1 MPTGNL
7 EGCKYLFIINYLF
20 LSNFVAIEQFKQ
32 GLETIETAFLLDENY
47 EYVRSFVIE
56 SDDEL
61 SLDAFLN
68 LLCFKNYFE
77 PGSNK
82 HNQMGNSIC
91 DFEMVLASIY
101 NLDYGIF
108 LRSVLFFY

>member
-1 MPTGNL
+1 MLPLNNL
-7 EGCKYLFIINYLF
+7 SKGWEIID
-20 LSNFVAIEQFKQ
+20 
-32 GLETIETAFLLDENY
+32 TAFLLDENY
-47 EYVRSFVIE
+47 VYVRSFLIE

-68 LLCFKNYFE
+68 LLCFKNNFE

-82 HNQMGNSIC
+82 YNQLRNHIC

-101 NLDYGIF
+101 NLDYGIS
-108 LRSVLFFY
+108 LTDVLFFLLVLIEYRHSDYPSKLMLISMKG